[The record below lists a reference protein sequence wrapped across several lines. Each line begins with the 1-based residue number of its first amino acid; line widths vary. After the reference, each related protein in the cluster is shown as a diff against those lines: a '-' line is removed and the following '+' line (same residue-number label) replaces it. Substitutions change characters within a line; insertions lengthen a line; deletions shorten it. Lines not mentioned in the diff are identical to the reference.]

1 MKPVVSILALAVALA
16 SNVAF
21 ASPEADGAKDT
32 VKVAAPH
39 EHAAKKDHSRKDEA
53 RKEESKKEDSRK
65 DDAKKKP
72 SKQHARTIAKG
83 HAHGHDKAPAVVQ
96 ATMRMPAT
104 TKEREAKPSKTKK
117 TNKKADAKHP
127 APAGVA
133 GDPGARDHESH
144 AVGMD
149 VGNQAS
155 SDVGHAEPQSA
166 PPSSALAQ
174 VVAKPSHANL
184 PVLPSPSSALKNA
197 SAHEPVAKEPKVK
210 EPEMHVAQKDAKKH
224 GAKATHSAAKTEPRN
239 DAKAIVAPKAP
250 CLHASVEFL
259 RGAEIESFPL
269 TQCDGTV
276 ASHAQEKL
284 SVVLRPF
291 SVSRP
296 QADSAKVM
304 HKTTEIS
311 SGIMKVDPGL
321 ALRLDKVLEHFT
333 TEGHAPKVAIVSGS
347 RPTSTGSLHSL
358 GRAMDFRL
366 EGVDN
371 LKLAEFCKTIA
382 DTGCGYYPNSS
393 FVHMDVREAGS
404 GHTAWIDASGPGE
417 APRYVSQWP
426 LPATDTSEN
435 KAVAAPDKVAGD
447 STEAAETP
455 AETPAH

>member
-1 MKPVVSILALAVALA
+1 MKPVVSILALAIALA

-32 VKVAAPH
+32 VKVEVSH
-39 EHAAKKDHSRKDEA
+39 EHAAKKDHA
-53 RKEESKKEDSRK
+53 RKEESKKDEAKKEESK
-65 DDAKKKP
+65 KEEAKKKP
-72 SKQHARTIAKG
+72 SKQHARTIAKTR
-83 HAHGHDKAPAVVQ
+83 AHGHDKAPAVVQ
-96 ATMRMPAT
+96 ATMRTPAT

-117 TNKKADAKHP
+117 TDKKSDAKHP
-127 APAGVA
+127 EHAGVEV
-133 GDPGARDHESH
+133 DPGARDHD
-144 AVGMD
+144 G
-149 VGNQAS
+149 QPS
-155 SDVGHAEPQSA
+155 SDIGHSEPQLA
-166 PPSSALAQ
+166 APSSALAQ
-174 VVAKPSHANL
+174 VVAKPSHSNL
-184 PVLPSPSSALKNA
+184 PELPSPSTALKNA
-197 SAHEPVAKEPKVK
+197 SAHEPVAKEPKPASK
-210 EPEMHVAQKDAKKH
+210 KHGKKDAKTDAKH
-224 GAKATHSAAKTEPRN
+224 

-250 CLHASVEFL
+250 CLHASVDFL
-259 RGAEIESFPL
+259 RGAEVDSFPL

-276 ASHAQEKL
+276 ATHAQEQL

-304 HKTTEIS
+304 HKASEFST
-311 SGIMKVDPGL
+311 GIMKVDPGL
-321 ALRLDKVLEHFT
+321 ALRLDKVLEHFKT
-333 TEGHAPKVAIVSGS
+333 DGHAPKVAIVSGS

-371 LKLAEFCKTIA
+371 LKLAEFCKTIS

-426 LPATDTSEN
+426 LPTTETTEN
-435 KAVAAPDKVAGD
+435 KPATAPDKVGGD